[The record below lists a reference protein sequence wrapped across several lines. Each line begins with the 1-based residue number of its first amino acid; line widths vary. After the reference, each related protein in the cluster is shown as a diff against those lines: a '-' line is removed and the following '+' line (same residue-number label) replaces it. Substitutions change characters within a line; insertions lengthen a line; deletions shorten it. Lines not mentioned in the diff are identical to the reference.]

1 MWHDRFHP
9 TTAQWGQ
16 KQTSNNPV
24 EYASIYFVG
33 SGVYG
38 CGKCET
44 IHLNIKAYIL
54 QTAVYMGAASVNQC
68 SWISAV
74 ESVQTAVYMAV
85 ALVKQSTW
93 ILKRVFCRQRCIWQW
108 QVWNNPLEYKSV
120 YFADSG
126 VHDSGTCE
134 TIQLNI
140 KACILQTAVY
150 MTVARV
156 KPIQLNIKAYIHV
169 WNNPVEWILKRI
181 FCRQRCI
188 WERQVWI
195 NAVEDAS
202 THFRDSGVYASGKCG
217 WMQSNMQ
224 AHHTFYRQWCIWQR
238 QVWHNPVEDACT
250 QFADSDVYASG
261 KCDARKME

>member
-156 KPIQLNIKAYIHV
+156 KPIQLNIKAYILQTAV
-169 WNNPVEWILKRI
+169 YMTVARVKQSSWMNIKAYILQTAVYMGAASVDQ
-181 FCRQRCI
+181 CSWRCKY
-188 WERQVWI
+188 
-195 NAVEDAS
+195 
-202 THFRDSGVYASGKCG
+202 TL
-217 WMQSNMQ
+217 
-224 AHHTFYRQWCIWQR
+224 
-238 QVWHNPVEDACT
+238 
-250 QFADSDVYASG
+250 
-261 KCDARKME
+261 